1 MWRLFLIEL
10 FDVSL
15 IIVKFPWIK
24 GLLIQI
30 LVCVGA
36 GRVVFDFLFVCLLV
50 NVCRVYCIRQ

>member
-1 MWRLFLIEL
+1 VEAVFFLIEL

-15 IIVKFPWIK
+15 IIVKFPWITE

-36 GRVVFDFLFVCLLV
+36 GRVVFDFLFVCLLMCV
-50 NVCRVYCIRQ
+50 GFTV